1 MKGPMRLFNKN
12 TALCQRAS
20 GRSEKDN
27 GRGQRLSPVRQGT
40 AGPREGL
47 APFKAARPRF
57 QEKRRDT
64 EVRAVPKPT
73 QVGGCKDTQA
83 RGRNLVK
90 ELGNMTP

>member
-1 MKGPMRLFNKN
+1 MD
-12 TALCQRAS
+12 S
-20 GRSEKDN
+20 RSTFLHRHGGFKRDVGE
-27 GRGQRLSPVRQGT
+27 GQWLGVTEVPLYGSVR
-40 AGPREGL
+40 AGPSAGFARRE
-47 APFKAARPRF
+47 AMHPCF

-64 EVRAVPKPT
+64 DVLAVPKPT

>member
-1 MKGPMRLFNKN
+1 MEGS
-12 TALCQRAS
+12 S

-40 AGPREGL
+40 AGPSGGL
-47 APFKAARPRF
+47 APCKAARPRF
-57 QEKRRDT
+57 QEKTSDT
-64 EVRAVPKPT
+64 DMPAVPKPT